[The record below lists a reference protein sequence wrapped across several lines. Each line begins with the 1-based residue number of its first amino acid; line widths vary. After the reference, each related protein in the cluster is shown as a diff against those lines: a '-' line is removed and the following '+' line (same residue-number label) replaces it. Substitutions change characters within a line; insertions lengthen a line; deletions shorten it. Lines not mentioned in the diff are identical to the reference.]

1 MLSSSYNSIQDLFEK
16 RETVIEL
23 DPAILDE
30 VPEQDKVL
38 VNNVIYALYI
48 CKHPER

>member
-1 MLSSSYNSIQDLFEK
+1 MLPNLSTIHEIFDK
-16 RETVIEL
+16 RDIVIDL

-30 VPEQDKVL
+30 VPEQDKPL
-38 VNNVIYALYI
+38 VNNVIYALYV